1 MPKPRETELWKVKKS
16 SGRSTKPLSWEP
28 ANSVQGLWPRAGA
41 APHHSPTGIGV
52 VLWTLLFSSPCA
64 LGQQHWHWDGDTC
77 PSSILGQLRSGWRI
91 LFSSQSGGN
100 FLLSQHIQGL
110 PCHAQGPVKDQEM
123 EQRLLLALSLLFHH
137 PTITQTPQEA
147 LADRKAPGAG
157 GSTALRGIFPHPR
170 GCTSS

>member
-1 MPKPRETELWKVKKS
+1 MEGQEELRQVHQASVLGACKLSARLVAS
-16 SGRSTKPLSWEP
+16 CRGSTTPQPYRDRGCVVDPPLLLPLCPGS
-28 ANSVQGLWPRAGA
+28 A
-41 APHHSPTGIGV
+41 A
-52 VLWTLLFSSPCA
+52 LA
-64 LGQQHWHWDGDTC
+64 LRWGHMSLQH
-77 PSSILGQLRSGWRI
+77 LKGQLSSGWRI
-91 LFSSQSGGN
+91 LFSSQFGGN
-100 FLLSQHIQGL
+100 FLVSQHVQGL
-110 PCHAQGPVKDQEM
+110 PCHAQGPAKDQEM